1 MNTHEHSN
9 TAGPS
14 WFLSSLALRNRM
26 DAHCTGACPRCVSF
40 VCCTVCCTESTA
52 KEVHPR
58 FGTAGAAAKP
68 RATNAT
74 SNATRV
80 FKSTFDFQP
89 VSSHVLIM
97 CFWHFESMNWSRHE
111 PRQNRTGTKHF
122 AVPKLIFEPVR
133 IDPNHGNPDIIWYDQ
148 NIFENWI
155 KPSEMRVR
163 TYHDMF
169 FDELWKSGLIMK
181 KCGINR
187 YSWYSHQTWLWYF
200 IHIDMEV
207 CYHQTLGAV

>member
-122 AVPKLIFEPVR
+122 AVHKLIFKPMG
-133 IDPNHGNPDIIWYDQ
+133 IDANHGNPGVSIVSQ
-148 NIFENWI
+148 LRTQSNRMNRMNW
-155 KPSEMRVR
+155 EMTCDLRGGQAWW
-163 TYHDMF
+163 HACHWCW
-169 FDELWKSGLIMK
+169 EQGSGL
-181 KCGINR
+181 
-187 YSWYSHQTWLWYF
+187 Q
-200 IHIDMEV
+200 
-207 CYHQTLGAV
+207 